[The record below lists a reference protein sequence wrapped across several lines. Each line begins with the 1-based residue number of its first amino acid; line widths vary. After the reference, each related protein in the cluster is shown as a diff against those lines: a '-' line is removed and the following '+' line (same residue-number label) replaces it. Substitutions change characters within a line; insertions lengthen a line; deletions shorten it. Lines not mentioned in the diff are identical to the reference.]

1 MTFHTTDPNI
11 QRVVNEI
18 YGKAINFTYY
28 SDPIFSADGSS
39 ITFNTTK
46 KKLNLM
52 QAAAEYFLQGLAL
65 ANKDSITQQEYQ
77 GKYINQGFKSVYN
90 VEN

>member
-1 MTFHTTDPNI
+1 MKSMAKQSTLLTTLI
-11 QRVVNEI
+11 Q
-18 YGKAINFTYY
+18 
-28 SDPIFSADGSS
+28 FSGSS